1 MVFVTNIRAHFVR
14 TLILKISDFFFF
26 KRKMKM
32 TLNNTSHIL
41 RIGLKRV
48 SHFVCLIQYT
58 EEKNDCGKF
67 ASCCLF
73 VGFFSFLLCT
83 SKQYSTFQPSDQ
95 IIAIFLQNK
104 ASHRQKKAK
113 PFTHNPTL
121 RLSPSIKYFIII
133 SMFIYKYTLH
143 KDTIKFI
150 QG

>member
-1 MVFVTNIRAHFVR
+1 MLEHLFSKSV
-14 TLILKISDFFFF
+14 FFFF

-67 ASCCLF
+67 ASCYLF